1 MRRRWIT
8 ILAVA
13 GLLAAAITGGAVMA
27 QEAGSEEAGTSTPV
41 PAPGSTT
48 LLGRVAT
55 ILGLEEATV
64 EDAFQQARKDQR
76 TEK

>member
-27 QEAGSEEAGTSTPV
+27 QEAGSEEAATGDQPSVMPND
-41 PAPGSTT
+41 S
-48 LLGRVAT
+48 VANCS
-55 ILGLEEATV
+55 A
-64 EDAFQQARKDQR
+64 
-76 TEK
+76 

>member
-1 MRRRWIT
+1 
-8 ILAVA
+8 LAVA
-13 GLLAAAITGGAVMA
+13 GLLVAAITGGAVMA
-27 QEAGSEEAGTSTPV
+27 QETDSEEAATSTPV

-64 EDAFQQARKDQR
+64 EDAFQQAHKD
-76 TEK
+76 